1 MRLYGQ
7 SGLQRSRVSRYI
19 PTADSGTGGDAA
31 KETTLRN
38 VPAIDQGLEPT
49 DYLTLDQQLCFAL
62 AVASRTI
69 ISMYRPLLEPLGL
82 THPQYLVMVALWQSE
97 SLSVS
102 EISQLLQLE
111 PPSVSPVLK
120 RLQSAG
126 LIERQRD
133 TADER
138 TVRLT
143 LTEQGRTLRE
153 QAVSV
158 PLAIVER
165 IGMSISDLEDLRV
178 SLHQLINRAQKAVQ
192 EQSSVK
198 E

>member
-1 MRLYGQ
+1 M
-7 SGLQRSRVSRYI
+7 
-19 PTADSGTGGDAA
+19 
-31 KETTLRN
+31 
-38 VPAIDQGLEPT
+38 PAIDQGLEPT